1 MNKREVGS
9 KYENIAVSYLQEQG
23 YTILEQ
29 NYRNR
34 IGEIDIIAKDKE
46 YLCFIVVKYRKDN
59 GCGTPRAAVNY
70 PKQKNISKVSM
81 YYMMKNGL
89 SEWTPCRYDVVAIEG
104 EKIALYKNAFEA
116 ILYNL
121 RKS

>member
-1 MNKREVGS
+1 MNKRSWS

-46 YLCFIVVKYRKDN
+46 YLCFIEVKYRKIM
-59 GCGTPRAAVNY
+59 GAALDGSS
-70 PKQKNISKVSM
+70 KLFETKNISKVSM
-81 YYMMKNGL
+81 YYMMKM
-89 SEWTPCRYDVVAIEG
+89 V
-104 EKIALYKNAFEA
+104 
-116 ILYNL
+116 
-121 RKS
+121 

>member
-46 YLCFIVVKYRKDN
+46 YLCFIEVKYRKDN
-59 GCGTPRAAVNY
+59 GCGTPMAAVNY

-116 ILYNL
+116 IL
-121 RKS
+121 

>member
-34 IGEIDIIAKDKE
+34 IGEIDIIAKQND
-46 YLCFIVVKYRKDN
+46 IVVFVEVKYRKTASF
-59 GCGTPRAAVNY
+59 GYLEEAVSFS
-70 PKQKNISKVSM
+70 KQKIIRKVAEFFLA
-81 YYMMKNGL
+81 GEQL
-89 SEWTPCRYDVVAIEG
+89 SLDTECRFDVIAILG
-104 EKIALYKNAFEA
+104 EEINHIENAF
-116 ILYNL
+116 
-121 RKS
+121 